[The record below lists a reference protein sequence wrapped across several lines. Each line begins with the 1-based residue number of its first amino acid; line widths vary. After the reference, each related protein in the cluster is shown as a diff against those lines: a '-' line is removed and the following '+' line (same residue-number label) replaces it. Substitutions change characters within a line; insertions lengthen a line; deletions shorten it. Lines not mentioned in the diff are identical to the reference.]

1 MIITVRTRDTF
12 WYYSELY
19 NIPLNLLVDS
29 NRNINPAN
37 LSVGMTVRIPG
48 YRIQLYTIR
57 QGETLWQI
65 AQQRRI
71 AVDAILLLN
80 SNVNPNVLRS
90 GQQIRIPQRVISPIV
105 QGKRSYDYA
114 ALQQDLAT
122 LVDIYPFIVRRR
134 IGSSVMGKALDEIQI
149 GRGTKRVHMNAS
161 FHAQEWITT
170 PLLMQTLNEYLLA
183 LTNYSTIR
191 GRNILPYYNATFLSL
206 VPMVN
211 PDGVDL
217 VINRLPEL
225 EPYRSSVLSINQ
237 GNPDFSGW
245 RANIRGVDLN
255 NQYPALWQREAAV
268 KPKQPAPRDFPGYAP
283 LTEPEAIAMARLVEG
298 GNFNR
303 VLAYHTQG
311 KVIYWGFEGLEPP
324 ASETLVNEFS
334 RVSGYQAVRY
344 VLSYAGFKD
353 WFIQE
358 WRRPGFTIELGR
370 GVNPISLS
378 QFDEIYQENLG
389 IFLASLYM

>member
-12 WYYSELY
+12 WYYSQLY
-19 NIPLNLLVDS
+19 KIPLNLLLDS
-29 NRNINPAN
+29 NRNIDPAN
-37 LSVGMTVRIPG
+37 LNVGMTVRIPG
-48 YRIQLYTIR
+48 YRIQLYTVSR
-57 QGETLWQI
+57 GETLWQI
-65 AQQRRI
+65 AQRI
-71 AVDAILLLN
+71 GLAVDSILLLN
-80 SNVNPNVLRS
+80 PNINPNALRS
-90 GQQIRIPQRVISPIV
+90 GQQVHIPQRVFSPIV
-105 QGKRSYDYA
+105 QGKRFYDYA
-114 ALQQDLAT
+114 DLQQDLAT
-122 LVDIYPFIVRRR
+122 LAEIYPFIVRRR
-134 IGSSVMGKALDEIQI
+134 IGSSVMGRSLDEIQI
-149 GRGTKRVHMNAS
+149 GRGSKRIHLNAA

-170 PLLMQTLNEYLLA
+170 PILMQTLNKYLLA
-183 LTNYSTIR
+183 LMNYRPIR

-217 VINRLPEL
+217 VINGLPP
-225 EPYRSSVLSINQ
+225 EPYRSTVLSINR
-237 GNPDFSGW
+237 GNSDFSGW
-245 RANIRGVDLN
+245 RGNIRGVDLN
-255 NQYPALWQREAAV
+255 NQYPALWQREATV

-283 LTEPEAIAMARLVEG
+283 LTEPEAIAMAELVER
-298 GNFNR
+298 GNFGR

-324 ASETLVNEFS
+324 DSEILANEFS

-370 GVNPISLS
+370 GANPLPLS
-378 QFDEIYQENLG
+378 QFDEIYEENLG